1 MHHISYSSQ
10 YMEDLR
16 MFAFISRDKKNPK
29 YYCNVFQ
36 SPTIVS
42 SSINSNN
49 IILLLIFVII
59 IVYTFLGTCR

>member
-16 MFAFISRDKKNPK
+16 MFAFISRDKKNQK

-42 SSINSNN
+42 CVYLCYYYI
-49 IILLLIFVII
+49 V
-59 IVYTFLGTCR
+59 IVYLTR

>member
-36 SPTIVS
+36 SPTIVRYDIHNV
-42 SSINSNN
+42 INVIN
-49 IILLLIFVII
+49 IIIINTFV
-59 IVYTFLGTCR
+59 TL